1 MKKQF
6 LLVYLLVASLSAPAQ
21 TVDSV
26 DSFIRQEM
34 KKQAIQGLSMAVVR
48 DGKVIKA
55 QGYGLANVEW
65 QQPATAETVYKIGSV
80 SKQFFATGILLLA
93 EEGKL
98 SVRDLVHRFF
108 PDAPE
113 SWRGITLHHLL
124 SHSSGLIRE
133 CPGFDPLKV
142 KPDSVLIKTA
152 YPAPVLFKPSQK
164 WAYCNVGYFMLAEI
178 ISRVSGQTWA
188 QYIGDKLF
196 APLRMTD
203 TRVTTTS
210 ELIPRRAAGYS
221 LVGNALKN
229 SLEYVA
235 VRPSGAFISTVLN
248 LAKWEAALQ
257 SNAVLSQKSNSL
269 LWTPV
274 IETGSK
280 MPDGTPINYGYGWT
294 VATQNNHKMVS
305 HGGSLPGF
313 SAQYIRYPDDN
324 VAIIL
329 LTNADGVRWV
339 DFTAKLGEVYLKE
352 SK

>member
-1 MKKQF
+1 MQRQF
-6 LLVYLLVASLSAPAQ
+6 LLVYLLIVTQVSQAQ

-34 KKQAIQGLSMAVVR
+34 MKQNIQGLSMAVVR

-65 QQPATAETVYKIGSV
+65 QQPATAETVYKIASV

-93 EEGKL
+93 EAGKL
-98 SVRDLVHRFF
+98 NLSDPVHRFF

-113 SWRGITLHHLL
+113 SWRGITIHHLL

-133 CPGFDPLKV
+133 CPGFDPQKL
-142 KPDSVLIKTA
+142 KPDSVLIKSA
-152 YPAPVLFKPSQK
+152 YPAPLLFKPSEK

-178 ISRVSGQTWA
+178 ISRVSGQPWSE
-188 QYIGDKLF
+188 YIGNTLF
-196 APLRMTD
+196 APVQMST
-203 TRVTTTS
+203 TRTTTTS
-210 ELIPRRAAGYS
+210 ELISQRAGGYS
-221 LVGNALKN
+221 RVGSTLKN
-229 SLEYVA
+229 APEYLA
-235 VRPSGAFISTVLN
+235 IRPSGAFISSVLD
-248 LAKWEAALQ
+248 LAKWEIALQ
-257 SNAVLSQKSNSL
+257 KSGVLTQKSKSL

-280 MPDGTPINYGYGWT
+280 MPDETPISYGYGWNI
-294 VATQNNHKMVS
+294 ATQNNHTLVS

-313 SAQYIRYPDDN
+313 SAQYIRFPDDN

-329 LTNADGVRWV
+329 LSNADGVRWA
-339 DFTAKLGEVYLKE
+339 DLIEKLGKVYLK
-352 SK
+352 K